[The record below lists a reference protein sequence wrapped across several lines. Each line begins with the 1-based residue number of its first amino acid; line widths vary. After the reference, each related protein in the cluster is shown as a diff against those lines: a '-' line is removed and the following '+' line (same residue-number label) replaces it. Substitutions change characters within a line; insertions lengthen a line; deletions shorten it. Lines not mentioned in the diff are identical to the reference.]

1 MVQLFSIVAM
11 FIMFRETLEACVV
24 VAVMLNICAK
34 LKMDRMKRQVWF
46 GVIAGISLSVLIG
59 VIFIIVFYVTKNSVF
74 AGKGKAIFKGYVN
87 LLASFLIAL
96 LGFAMLRFMNYEKK
110 WERKLKRAHRES
122 LKKQQHGGKG
132 TNWAIFLLCFSAVF
146 REGIEAVIFLAG
158 VSTTESVTAIPLA
171 AFVGIICGLA
181 CGFILFFT
189 GRQIKDL
196 KWFFIIAFFL
206 LFLIAAGLVSTGV
219 SAWQSIGWWGTMF
232 PSTMRPWWNQPVW
245 DTCGCCS
252 DNIQNNKFFGL
263 VNAIF
268 GYQCQPTFISL
279 FSYVMFWVIVF
290 ACIFVKWR
298 RGGLID
304 AEFKAKNR
312 ENKRRAKL
320 GLPPIQDLD
329 ELEAEE
335 EAAAAQGKK
344 ASDSDSP
351 RLSSSSSDNLSKS
364 KLVIPPQEEDP
375 YKVTPANVTRETE
388 LTEKVGKAV

>member
-1 MVQLFSIVAM
+1 
-11 FIMFRETLEACVV
+11 
-24 VAVMLNICAK
+24 
-34 LKMDRMKRQVWF
+34 
-46 GVIAGISLSVLIG
+46 LIG

-74 AGKGKAIFKGYVN
+74 AGKGKSIFKGYVN

-110 WERKLKRAHRES
+110 WERKLRRAHKES
-122 LKKQQHGGKG
+122 VKKQQQGGKG

-146 REGIEAVIFLAG
+146 REGIEAVVFLAG
-158 VSTTESVTAIPLA
+158 VSTTESVTAIPIA
-171 AFVGIICGLA
+171 AVVGIICGLA

-196 KWFFIIAFFL
+196 KWFFVIAFFL

-290 ACIFVKWR
+290 VCMFVKWR

-329 ELEAEE
+329 ELEGEE
-335 EAAAAQGKK
+335 EGTTQKE

-351 RLSSSSSDNLSKS
+351 RLSSSSSDNLSKA
-364 KLVIPPQEEDP
+364 KLAVPLQEEDP
-375 YKVTPANVTRETE
+375 YKVTPAGTRETE
-388 LTEKVGKAV
+388 LTEKIAKAV